1 MAANQQQR
9 KRRRRRSRHGPG
21 RVYLILTCAVIC
33 AAVILALTVFFKI
46 NRVAVEGNTHYT
58 EGEILEVVSVSTG
71 DNLFFVKSEEVS
83 REILDKLP
91 YVKSV
96 KINRKLPD
104 TLVLSIT
111 ESTPAAAVQSKGYR
125 WLIDEDGKVLDS
137 APMAESSTFEGYTQ
151 VSGLNLTDPQVGKKL
166 KSDSE
171 DADRLTPALEILAS
185 LREEELLSQVKNMQI
200 SKSFAVQLS
209 YGELYVVKFQLPCDI
224 PAKIQFLQAGLQK
237 LEADETGVIDLTVD
251 KTFRFIPQSV
261 MDMQKDLELPDM
273 DEEEPEEEGDNTEP
287 PEST

>member
-111 ESTPAAAVQSKGYR
+111 ESTPAAAVQSK
-125 WLIDEDGKVLDS
+125 DS
-137 APMAESSTFEGYTQ
+137 
-151 VSGLNLTDPQVGKKL
+151 
-166 KSDSE
+166 
-171 DADRLTPALEILAS
+171 
-185 LREEELLSQVKNMQI
+185 
-200 SKSFAVQLS
+200 
-209 YGELYVVKFQLPCDI
+209 
-224 PAKIQFLQAGLQK
+224 
-237 LEADETGVIDLTVD
+237 
-251 KTFRFIPQSV
+251 
-261 MDMQKDLELPDM
+261 
-273 DEEEPEEEGDNTEP
+273 
-287 PEST
+287 